1 MNNWIVEPELVACA
15 VIALLLCF
23 SREKR
28 LAPTLQSRIYRACLF
43 FALFSIALNIIT
55 IALLRTPGRL
65 PYALNYLLNL
75 LYFIFVGLMELALT
89 LYVMYLIQG
98 RNRCF
103 ARAVWVCGA
112 LQAAFL
118 ALAATNHLTGLLFTL
133 EDGGAYRRGPG
144 NRAIYLLLVAYSALV
159 AFCYLR
165 QRREVSRQV
174 RRVIRV
180 LPLVALL
187 MGMVQ
192 YCFPDVMMSGS
203 VMACILL
210 VLFLNFQ
217 SRRQRTDSLTGLGSR
232 EGFFDTAEQ
241 LFARGRPFY
250 CIGITLRHFS
260 EVNNKL
266 GHTGGDQVLCAVA
279 EYLEAFGRR
288 GNVCRLDGAEFALLL
303 PDQEEEAGAA
313 LLRRLA
319 DRFAQPWLQGKNIRL
334 EARLVG
340 VRCPEHGK
348 DANELALHLEYGDM
362 QLKKQPGTCLMCFG
376 DDEQAALQR
385 RNEVKALI
393 ERSMAQGG
401 FEVVFQPIYDCAK
414 KRFCTA
420 EALLRLRDEQ
430 GEPVRPDEFIPL
442 AEEFGLIVEL
452 DWMVLELVC
461 GFLQQNPDLPIEAV
475 SVNFSVQQFEEQD
488 AAGRVLRTL
497 ARHGITPSRLKLELT
512 ERVLARDLPR
522 TSRVLQ
528 QLCDGGVGLY
538 LDDFGTGYSNLASVA
553 RLPLEAVKIGK
564 SLLVEAQ
571 KSPETA
577 LLLDAVVRT
586 FHTMGRRVV
595 LEGLESAGQ
604 LRRIAGLPID
614 AVQGYFYARPMPGD
628 QYRTLLLGQA
638 AQV

>member
-187 MGMVQ
+187 MGTVQ

-279 EYLEAFGRR
+279 EY
-288 GNVCRLDGAEFALLL
+288 
-303 PDQEEEAGAA
+303 
-313 LLRRLA
+313 
-319 DRFAQPWLQGKNIRL
+319 
-334 EARLVG
+334 
-340 VRCPEHGK
+340 
-348 DANELALHLEYGDM
+348 M
-362 QLKKQPGTCLMCFG
+362 
-376 DDEQAALQR
+376 
-385 RNEVKALI
+385 
-393 ERSMAQGG
+393 
-401 FEVVFQPIYDCAK
+401 
-414 KRFCTA
+414 
-420 EALLRLRDEQ
+420 
-430 GEPVRPDEFIPL
+430 
-442 AEEFGLIVEL
+442 
-452 DWMVLELVC
+452 
-461 GFLQQNPDLPIEAV
+461 
-475 SVNFSVQQFEEQD
+475 
-488 AAGRVLRTL
+488 
-497 ARHGITPSRLKLELT
+497 
-512 ERVLARDLPR
+512 
-522 TSRVLQ
+522 
-528 QLCDGGVGLY
+528 
-538 LDDFGTGYSNLASVA
+538 
-553 RLPLEAVKIGK
+553 
-564 SLLVEAQ
+564 
-571 KSPETA
+571 
-577 LLLDAVVRT
+577 
-586 FHTMGRRVV
+586 
-595 LEGLESAGQ
+595 
-604 LRRIAGLPID
+604 
-614 AVQGYFYARPMPGD
+614 
-628 QYRTLLLGQA
+628 
-638 AQV
+638 